1 MGIWTDEL
9 DKTWLE
15 ELVYQA
21 VVMGKKSHSGF
32 KREAW
37 SEVLKKLNNTHNL
50 ERTMAQLK
58 SRYDTIKG
66 IVDINYNDDNA
77 MDNNDQPDDASSNDE
92 ESLNNVDAG
101 RARQSAQTEERP
113 PQKRQRS
120 SLASKLSADFRAV
133 NETAV
138 KELELLTDVLR
149 PSSVGSGLS
158 PTEKAVKVLQQDFVD
173 VIDEDDMLFAFDL
186 MENSTR
192 AAMFLCMEG
201 QIRSAWLIRHINQIK
216 VSIVA

>member
-21 VVMGKKSHSGF
+21 IGMGKKSHSGF

-66 IVDINYNDDNA
+66 MYGIVLKLANSSGMGWESSRCRVECLSITWDEMLAGKPKSWRAWQNRSFPQFALCETLFRGTLATGSFASASSAPLNQAYGDSVDINYNDDNA

-92 ESLNNVDAG
+92 ESLNNVDTG

-113 PQKRQRS
+113 PPETSAILTGLETLCRLS
-120 SLASKLSADFRAV
+120 SC
-133 NETAV
+133 
-138 KELELLTDVLR
+138 
-149 PSSVGSGLS
+149 
-158 PTEKAVKVLQQDFVD
+158 Q
-173 VIDEDDMLFAFDL
+173 
-186 MENSTR
+186 
-192 AAMFLCMEG
+192 
-201 QIRSAWLIRHINQIK
+201 
-216 VSIVA
+216 